1 MKKPQA
7 PDAREELLPDRQ
19 RTMRPARVDFIG
31 AVTHPDDARFVTRTR
46 ATVRRAVSV
55 NQRDAQPRALQVI
68 SGPRPEDPGAD
79 YGCVVALAHV
89 LTRKTPGYAS
99 LPECSI
105 HHLRH
110 RSISEMM
117 NTARWKRCVPRA
129 IIATVSDDPNDDH
142 AVEDQFLH
150 IAKAESITKVLHEE
164 IERILSAFGAAS
176 NNEDNA
182 TSDKEIEA
190 IFRDASAVR
199 LAANDAIRRYAGRMS
214 KEELIELQAVL
225 GAKLDELLS
234 AKIGRL
240 VERRSLAWA
249 EQSERDSVTALPNRA
264 AFNRR
269 LRGEIER
276 ARRYRRELSVV
287 LFDIDRFKSVNDRFG
302 HPEGDRLLA
311 EVANLLKS
319 SLRQSDAVFR
329 YGGDEFAALC
339 PETSGEAMAHAL
351 RRFESNM
358 LIGSRLRG
366 RLA

>member
-1 MKKPQA
+1 M
-7 PDAREELLPDRQ
+7 
-19 RTMRPARVDFIG
+19 
-31 AVTHPDDARFVTRTR
+31 
-46 ATVRRAVSV
+46 
-55 NQRDAQPRALQVI
+55 
-68 SGPRPEDPGAD
+68 
-79 YGCVVALAHV
+79 
-89 LTRKTPGYAS
+89 
-99 LPECSI
+99 
-105 HHLRH
+105 
-110 RSISEMM
+110 
-117 NTARWKRCVPRA
+117 
-129 IIATVSDDPNDDH
+129 
-142 AVEDQFLH
+142 
-150 IAKAESITKVLHEE
+150 AESITKVLHEE
-164 IERILSAFGAAS
+164 VERILSAFGAAS

-190 IFRDASAVR
+190 IFREASAVR

-311 EVANLLKS
+311 EVASLLKS

-351 RRFESNM
+351 SRLESNM
-358 LIGSRLRG
+358 PIGSRLRG
-366 RLA
+366 RLAEPLSISWGAASFPVDANEEGELIRIADDRLYDRKQSRNRE